1 MSSRAV
7 STFALLTVL
16 SAIVTAAEPA
26 LSVVHVSGQGSV
38 QVVPDQVVID
48 ISVTTTDDDLIRV
61 RESSDRDARKIL
73 TLANKHGVADDG
85 FEVDRLR
92 LTFSY
97 NEQLRRR
104 IYQVHRDVDLR
115 LNDLGKLDGLL
126 SDLLDDS
133 SLKILGI
140 RFVTSQTR
148 QHEFEARKRAVS
160 DAKEKATQL
169 AELNGLKLGDARQI
183 DVVSESY
190 VPFETSVAPSAAAA
204 KLRRRG
210 VDRGAPPLVAQDDAH
225 RLNGRFVAFQ
235 EEGETND
242 DGGKKPFAL
251 GMIEITAHV
260 SIEFELTK

>member
-7 STFALLTVL
+7 SVFALLAVL
-16 SAIVTAAEPA
+16 SAIATAAESKV
-26 LSVVHVSGQGSV
+26 SVVRVSGQGSV
-38 QVVPDQVVID
+38 QVVPDQVGID

-61 RESSDRDARKIL
+61 RESSDDDARKIL

-85 FEVDRLR
+85 FKVDSLR

-104 IYQVHRDVDLR
+104 IYQVHRNVNLR

-126 SDLLDDS
+126 SDLLDES
-133 SLKILGI
+133 NLQILGI
-140 RFVTSQTR
+140 HFVTSQTR

-169 AELNGLKLGDARQI
+169 AELNGLKLGDALQI

-190 VPFETSVAPSAAAA
+190 VPFASSVAPSAAAA
-204 KLRRRG
+204 APRRRG
-210 VDRGAPPLVAQDDAH
+210 VDRGEPPLVAQADSRRPH
-225 RLNGRFVAFQ
+225 SRFAAFQ
-235 EEGETND
+235 EKVESNG
-242 DGGKKPFAL
+242 GGKEPFAL